1 MTNLAKRLKEL
12 PKTPG
17 VYLMRDAKGAIL
29 YAGKATNLRARVRT
43 HFHGKDTGFK
53 NNFLMEQVRGLDYIP
68 TPGPQEALLLENSII
83 KKFQPKYNVL
93 FRDDKRYPMLK
104 LTLSEDFPRLLI
116 VRRKTMKR
124 GEKAR
129 YFGPFPD
136 ASSMRNSLRLARK
149 IFPLRVCKLNIQ
161 EGVVTDFNRKYA
173 KNCLYYHLKRCPAPC
188 VAEIDKKGYARIVS
202 DVEMFLSGKRMEVLE
217 DLKGRMKKAVRA
229 LAFEQAAHQRD
240 QISAIENMLT
250 RIRFW
255 RISEEDMVVRKA
267 PDTLLGELKRLLGL
281 PGLPRRIEGFDIS
294 NLGPKEAVGS
304 MVTFLEA
311 RPHPAHYRKFRI
323 RTLSGQDDFGMI
335 REVLTRRYGGDLA
348 RELPLPDLILID
360 GGKGHLSS
368 AKSVLRKLGLEI
380 PCIALAKENEEIY
393 LDATGAPLCL
403 PYNSPAL
410 KLLQHVRDEAHRFAI
425 LYHRKLRAKNLLEK
439 S

>member
-1 MTNLAKRLKEL
+1 
-12 PKTPG
+12 
-17 VYLMRDAKGAIL
+17 MRDAQGAIL
-29 YAGKATNLRARVRT
+29 YAGKATNLRARVSS
-43 HFHGKDTGFK
+43 HFHGKNVSFK

-68 TPGPQEALLLENSII
+68 TPGPQEALLLENSLI

-116 VRRKTMKR
+116 VRRKAKR
-124 GEKAR
+124 NEKAK

-136 ASSMRNSLRLARK
+136 ASSMKNSLRLVRK

-161 EGVVTDFNRKYA
+161 EGVVTDFNRRYA

-188 VAEIDKKGYARIVS
+188 VAEIDKKSYARIVG
-202 DVEMFLSGKRMEVLE
+202 DAEMFLSGKRREVLE

-255 RISEEDMVVRKA
+255 RISEKDMVVRKA
-267 PDTLLGELKRLLGL
+267 PSMLLGEMKRALGL
-281 PGLPRRIEGFDIS
+281 PRPPRRIEGFDIS

-335 REVLTRRYGGDLA
+335 REVLTRRYNGDLA
-348 RELPLPDLILID
+348 RTLPFPDLILID

-368 AKSVLRKLGLEI
+368 AKSVLKKLSLEI
-380 PCIALAKENEEIY
+380 PCLALAKENEEIY
-393 LDATGAPLCL
+393 LDAAGAPLCL

-425 LYHRKLRAKNLLEK
+425 FYHRKLRSKKFLEK